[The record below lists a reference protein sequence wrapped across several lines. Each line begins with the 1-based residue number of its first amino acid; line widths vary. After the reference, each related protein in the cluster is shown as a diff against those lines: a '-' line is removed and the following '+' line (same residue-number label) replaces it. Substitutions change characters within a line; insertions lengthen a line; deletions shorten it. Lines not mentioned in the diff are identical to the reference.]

1 MSLPLTDRANEIIE
15 EALNFGTISFANG
28 KMTQLKPD
36 TVLNLA
42 KAICTQ
48 KNLKV
53 SEEANEASLPEDM
66 SFDSDAIT
74 PRFTLRSPEEI
85 DFLKD
90 LEPEDD
96 KADLTQLSFPFMKH
110 EGK

>member
-1 MSLPLTDRANEIIE
+1 MSLPLIDRANEIIS
-15 EALNFGTISFANG
+15 EALNFGTISFTNG
-28 KMTQLKPD
+28 KMTTLKPD

-48 KNLKV
+48 KNLKAPDEIAE
-53 SEEANEASLPEDM
+53 SNLPDDISFESNEDM
-66 SFDSDAIT
+66 PPFTFDSSLMIQ
-74 PRFTLRSPEEI
+74 P
-85 DFLKD
+85 
-90 LEPEDD
+90 EPEDD

>member
-15 EALNFGTISFANG
+15 EALNFGTITYG
-28 KMTQLKPD
+28 DRTVQLKPD

-48 KNLKV
+48 KNLKT
-53 SEEANEASLPEDM
+53 SEEASEASLPEDM

-74 PRFTLRSPEEI
+74 PTFTFDS
-85 DFLKD
+85 D
-90 LEPEDD
+90 LLIEPEDD